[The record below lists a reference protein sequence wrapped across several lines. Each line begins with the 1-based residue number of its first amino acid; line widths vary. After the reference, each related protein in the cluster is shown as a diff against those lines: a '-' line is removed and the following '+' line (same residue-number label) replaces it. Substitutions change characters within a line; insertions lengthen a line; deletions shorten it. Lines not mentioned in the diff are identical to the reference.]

1 MNRLFIV
8 MLLLPLAQGAAWAQT
23 AAGDPA
29 AGKAYWERDAPR
41 ATACRNCHGQ
51 QGQGAFG
58 PDLAGRGLDAAQV
71 LQAVRKPWGI
81 MPAFVE
87 SQLSDKDAAD
97 LTAYFASL
105 PKVPAPGKW
114 RFEAAAGAPPGQAT
128 MINIGCGQCHGV
140 NLDGPRGNLGAVN
153 ADFDYFANLVYN
165 HTTAL
170 GQHRALLGVNNTN
183 IDMGNYSRT
192 RLSEETLRQIYFW
205 ARDEIGFRVPVQG
218 QIGKSETGP
227 TGVTYTLTV
236 TNGGLQG
243 KGVIAEGLTVSL
255 QIPADTQVVAAT
267 GTGYQ
272 GVHADDKAKANVA
285 MWKLPRSAPKDQ
297 EKITIT
303 LTKAGTATDNLRG
316 TIRWAKPAPKD
327 GPSPDVVNIAP
338 APL

>member
-1 MNRLFIV
+1 MKK
-8 MLLLPLAQGAAWAQT
+8 LLLAILALPLIQSGAFAQ
-23 AAGDPA
+23 AGDAA
-29 AGKAYWERDAPR
+29 AGKAYWNRAAPR
-41 ATACRNCHGQ
+41 AVLCMDCHGIDAD
-51 QGQGAFG
+51 GGFG
-58 PDLAGRGLDAAQV
+58 PDLAGRGLSAAQV
-71 LQAVRKPWGI
+71 LRTVRQPWGI

-87 SQLSDKDAAD
+87 SQISDQEAAN
-97 LTAYFASL
+97 LAAWFASM
-105 PKVPAPGKW
+105 PKVAEPEGWNVSVPD
-114 RFEAAAGAPPGQAT
+114 GAPPGQAT

-170 GQHRALLGVNNTN
+170 GQHRALLGNAGTN

-192 RLSEETLRQIYFW
+192 RLSEATLQQIYFW
-205 ARDEIGFRVPVQG
+205 ARDEIGFRVPL
-218 QIGKSETGP
+218 TGVLAKGEAGAS
-227 TGVTYTLTV
+227 GVTYGLTV

-243 KGVIAEGLTVSL
+243 KGVIAEGLTVTL

-272 GVHADDKAKANVA
+272 GVHTDDKAKANLAV
-285 MWKLPRSAPKDQ
+285 WKLPRSAPKDQ

-303 LTKAGTATDNLRG
+303 LSKAGTATDNLRG
-316 TIRWAKPAPKD
+316 NIRWAKPAPKD
-327 GPSPDVVNIAP
+327 GPSPDVINIAP